1 MTLEVVQK
9 EKGISNLLIFYMAKF
24 AQYYLKYD
32 LTSLFAGEYRSSR
45 QQLFGAL
52 FETNESIEFST
63 GEGNDKKVYKHQV
76 HHLSMNEN
84 IIVMRIANDKPKT
97 VEQDFKEISVR
108 NEPSCYV
115 IIDNREGCRRVAVQK
130 NRKAFDQPKHVC
142 NIITESVNKR
152 LQAESFIGIE
162 LYPQYYTRDFY
173 KAWQIHEHH
182 TQRLRFNLCENDL
195 PEGFSEKEMDDNTIA
210 GFIIKANEESQNK
223 KYRTILELN
232 PPENVQ
238 YLFVDRESAYIRNLV
253 KFSANTGNRIEIVTS
268 DGATFTCYID
278 DDSQSDSIYTNDFDA
293 NLLDELFEKSPE
305 ELENVEMQILEYVNG
320 MKYIVDNDEKHDNDE
335 EEDAA

>member
-1 MTLEVVQK
+1 
-9 EKGISNLLIFYMAKF
+9 MAKF

-32 LTSLFAGEYRSSR
+32 LSELFAGNYKDSR
-45 QQLFGAL
+45 QQFFGAL

-63 GEGNDKKVYKHQV
+63 GENDEKKVYKHQV
-76 HHLSMNEN
+76 YHLSMNEN

-97 VEQDFKEISVR
+97 VEQDFKEVSVR

-115 IIDNREGCRRVAVQK
+115 IIDNRDGCRRIAVQR

-152 LQAESFIGIE
+152 MLAECHIRVE
-162 LYPQYYTRDFY
+162 LRPQFYPRDFY
-173 KAWQIHEHH
+173 KAWKMHEHH
-182 TQRLRFNLCENDL
+182 AQRLRFNLSENEL
-195 PEGFSEKEMDDNTIA
+195 PEGFADMEIVDDSIM
-210 GFIIKANEESQNK
+210 GFILKANEELLRK
-223 KYRTILELN
+223 TKYRTTIELN
-232 PPENVQ
+232 PPENVPC
-238 YLFVDRESAYIRNLV
+238 LFVDKESTYISNLV
-253 KFSANTGNRIEIVTS
+253 KFSASTGNRIEIVTS

-278 DDSQSDSIYTNDFDA
+278 DDSQSDSIVSNEFDA
-293 NLLDELFEKSPE
+293 NLLDALFEEHPE

-320 MKYIVDNDEKHDNDE
+320 MKYIVDQDERCDNEYE